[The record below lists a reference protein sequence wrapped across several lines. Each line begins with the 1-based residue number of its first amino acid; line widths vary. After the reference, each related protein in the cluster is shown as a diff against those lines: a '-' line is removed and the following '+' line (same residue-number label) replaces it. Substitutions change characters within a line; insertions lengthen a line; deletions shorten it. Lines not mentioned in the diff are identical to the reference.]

1 MSDLMISRR
10 LQCRR
15 RGGGR
20 LKPLGKLR
28 GTGIRQST
36 SQSIGGFANG
46 YNAGR
51 MDAEPKKGKWNR
63 LVLGTEEYGT
73 TVMYECSECFVG
85 SISKSPFC
93 PWCGIEME
101 GWNE

>member
-20 LKPLGKLR
+20 LKPLGKFR

-36 SQSIGGFANG
+36 SQSTGGFANG

-51 MDAEPKKGKWNR
+51 MDAEQKKGRWEQDK
-63 LVLGTEEYGT
+63 LGTFLCSNCHSGFKEQPTCMGRPMFEY
-73 TVMYECSECFVG
+73 
-85 SISKSPFC
+85 C
-93 PWCGIEME
+93 PICGAKME
-101 GWNE
+101 VVE